1 MMEIR
6 INVYKASVTYLA
18 RMAVAYVGAKHGD
31 YARLL
36 VADSEAEMTEQLWEE
51 ARSEA
56 LAALKCLAMDAAA
69 GAATASATVA
79 VPAGFDIRRRADVQ
93 LWLNQYFTSALA
105 ASWLAIAGR
114 SEAELYQAKAEAALS
129 AIRTA
134 TAPRIRR

>member
-6 INVYKASVTYLA
+6 INVFKASVTYLA

-36 VADSEAEMTEQLWEE
+36 VTDSEAEMTEQLWEE

-56 LAALKCLAMDAAA
+56 QAALKCLTMEAAA

-114 SEAELYQAKAEAALS
+114 SEAERYQAKADEALS